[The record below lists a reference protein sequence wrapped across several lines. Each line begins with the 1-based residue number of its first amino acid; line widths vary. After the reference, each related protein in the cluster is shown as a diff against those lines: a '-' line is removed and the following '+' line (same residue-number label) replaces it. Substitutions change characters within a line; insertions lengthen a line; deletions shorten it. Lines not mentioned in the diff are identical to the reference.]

1 MKTTRQQQDAT
12 RRQIVASAVDLMTRH
27 GFDATTMKDIARAA
41 GIGDATIYKYFPTKD
56 RIVLGYL
63 DDVVNTALADTLR
76 APGFVDY
83 ALQEKLQ
90 RLTDAVLERLL
101 ADREFVAEMHK
112 LARRSPLA
120 LMAEPLPARTAL
132 REAVVSFLEAAEA
145 RGEIEPCDFKGLAG
159 GLYTDYLAGVVA
171 YWLADESDGF
181 SDTTQLVDLSLGVLV
196 LTLRTGLVGRALE
209 LGGFVLRSQMARFM
223 QRGSAI
229 VGVLRAARQ
238 TLDDL
243 GTQPVRSPGADAHS
257 STPPAPGRAGG
268 PKPRNSRAKAG
279 GATPS
284 EAAPVSPS
292 ASLPSTPPSTKPPRR
307 TRKAAP

>member
-12 RRQIVASAVDLMTRH
+12 RRQIVASAVDLMTRQ
-27 GFDATTMKDIARAA
+27 GFDGTTMKDIARAA

-63 DDVVNTALADTLR
+63 DEVVHAALTDTLQ

-101 ADREFVAEMHK
+101 ADREFVAEMHR
-112 LARRSPLA
+112 LARRSPLT
-120 LMAEPLPARTAL
+120 LLAEPLPARTAL
-132 REAVVSFLEAAEA
+132 RDAVASFIEAAEA
-145 RGEIEPCDFKGLAG
+145 RSEIEPCDFKGLAG
-159 GLYTDYLAGVVA
+159 GLYTDYLGGVVA

-181 SDTTQLVDLSLGVLV
+181 ADTTQLVDLSLGVLV

-223 QRGSAI
+223 QRGSGL
-229 VGVLRAARQ
+229 VGVLRAAQQ
-238 TLDDL
+238 TLGDM
-243 GTQPVRSPGADAHS
+243 GTLPVRRTAAGAHS
-257 STPPAPGRAGG
+257 APSAPAAAAAAEPKARKARTKAAASATAARA
-268 PKPRNSRAKAG
+268 
-279 GATPS
+279 ATAP
-284 EAAPVSPS
+284 AAPR
-292 ASLPSTPPSTKPPRR
+292 RR

>member
-27 GFDATTMKDIARAA
+27 GFDGTTMKDIARAA

-56 RIVLGYL
+56 RVVLGYL
-63 DDVVNTALADTLR
+63 EDVVQTALADTLQ

-83 ALQEKLQ
+83 TLQEKLQ

-101 ADREFVAEMHK
+101 ADREFVAEMHR

-120 LMAEPLPARTAL
+120 LLAEPLPARAAL
-132 REAVVSFLEAAEA
+132 RDAVASFIEAAEA

-171 YWLADESDGF
+171 YWLADESEGF
-181 SDTTQLVDLSLGVLV
+181 ADTTQLVDLSLGVLV

-223 QRGSAI
+223 QRGSGL
-229 VGVLRAARQ
+229 VGVLRAAQQ
-238 TLDDL
+238 TLGDMGAL
-243 GTQPVRSPGADAHS
+243 PERRAAAAAQASGAAAATKASSQPA
-257 STPPAPGRAGG
+257 
-268 PKPRNSRAKAG
+268 KPRKTAAQAATGNNTAA
-279 GATPS
+279 ATP
-284 EAAPVSPS
+284 AAPR
-292 ASLPSTPPSTKPPRR
+292 RR

>member
-27 GFDATTMKDIARAA
+27 GFDGTTMKDIARAA

-56 RIVLGYL
+56 RVVLGYL
-63 DDVVNTALADTLR
+63 EDVVQTALADTLQ

-83 ALQEKLQ
+83 TLQEKLQ

-101 ADREFVAEMHK
+101 ADREFVAEMHR

-120 LMAEPLPARTAL
+120 LLAEPLPARAAL
-132 REAVVSFLEAAEA
+132 RDAVASFIEAAEA

-171 YWLADESDGF
+171 YWLADESEGF
-181 SDTTQLVDLSLGVLV
+181 ADTTQLVDLSLGVLV

-223 QRGSAI
+223 QRGSGL
-229 VGVLRAARQ
+229 VGVLRAAQQ
-238 TLDDL
+238 TLGDM
-243 GTQPVRSPGADAHS
+243 GAL
-257 STPPAPGRAGG
+257 PERRAAAAAQASGAAAAT
-268 PKPRNSRAKAG
+268 KASSRASRPRKTAAQAATDNNTAA
-279 GATPS
+279 ATP
-284 EAAPVSPS
+284 AAPR
-292 ASLPSTPPSTKPPRR
+292 RR